1 MVHTYDTIPAV
12 GGVSVTGRPSGA
24 MPDCYVDSGFVTPE
38 GVPIFVPAED
48 MMRPQAKCSVTAAAY
63 WFQRP

>member
-1 MVHTYDTIPAV
+1 
-12 GGVSVTGRPSGA
+12 

-38 GVPIFVPAED
+38 GEPIFVPAED